1 MKEQIILYNGPNS
14 PFGRKTKITS
24 LVQEIS
30 LEEKII
36 NVYESDFLDKHNPLR
51 KIPTLVINDLTIIDS
66 DNICLHLD
74 SISKKETKESSY
86 LAIIND
92 LSEDIGISTE
102 ETKSLVDVA
111 LSSTDPRNVNY
122 EQLKQEI
129 TTFLFINIFFLICK
143 L

>member
-1 MKEQIILYNGPNS
+1 MK
-14 PFGRKTKITS
+14 
-24 LVQEIS
+24 
-30 LEEKII
+30 
-36 NVYESDFLDKHNPLR
+36 
-51 KIPTLVINDLTIIDS
+51 
-66 DNICLHLD
+66 
-74 SISKKETKESSY
+74 KKETKESSY

-92 LSEDIGISTE
+92 LSEDIGILTE

-111 LSSTDPRNVNY
+111 LLSADLRNVNY

>member
-1 MKEQIILYNGPNS
+1 MK
-14 PFGRKTKITS
+14 
-24 LVQEIS
+24 
-30 LEEKII
+30 
-36 NVYESDFLDKHNPLR
+36 
-51 KIPTLVINDLTIIDS
+51 
-66 DNICLHLD
+66 
-74 SISKKETKESSY
+74 KKETKKSSY
-86 LAIIND
+86 LTIIND

-102 ETKSLVDVA
+102 ETKNLVDVA

>member
-1 MKEQIILYNGPNS
+1 MKK
-14 PFGRKTKITS
+14 KTK
-24 LVQEIS
+24 Q
-30 LEEKII
+30 
-36 NVYESDFLDKHNPLR
+36 
-51 KIPTLVINDLTIIDS
+51 
-66 DNICLHLD
+66 
-74 SISKKETKESSY
+74 SSY
-86 LAIIND
+86 LTIIND

-111 LSSTDPRNVNY
+111 ISSADPRDINY

>member
-1 MKEQIILYNGPNS
+1 MK
-14 PFGRKTKITS
+14 
-24 LVQEIS
+24 
-30 LEEKII
+30 
-36 NVYESDFLDKHNPLR
+36 
-51 KIPTLVINDLTIIDS
+51 
-66 DNICLHLD
+66 
-74 SISKKETKESSY
+74 KKQTKESSY

-111 LSSTDPRNVNY
+111 LSSADPRDVNY

-129 TTFLFINIFFLICK
+129 TTFLVINIFFLICK

>member
-1 MKEQIILYNGPNS
+1 MK
-14 PFGRKTKITS
+14 
-24 LVQEIS
+24 
-30 LEEKII
+30 
-36 NVYESDFLDKHNPLR
+36 
-51 KIPTLVINDLTIIDS
+51 
-66 DNICLHLD
+66 
-74 SISKKETKESSY
+74 KKETKESSY

-111 LSSTDPRNVNY
+111 LFSADPRNVNY

>member
-1 MKEQIILYNGPNS
+1 MK
-14 PFGRKTKITS
+14 
-24 LVQEIS
+24 
-30 LEEKII
+30 
-36 NVYESDFLDKHNPLR
+36 
-51 KIPTLVINDLTIIDS
+51 
-66 DNICLHLD
+66 
-74 SISKKETKESSY
+74 KKETKESSY

-111 LSSTDPRNVNY
+111 LSSSSTDPRNVNY

-129 TTFLFINIFFLICK
+129 TTFPFINIFFLICK

>member
-1 MKEQIILYNGPNS
+1 MK
-14 PFGRKTKITS
+14 
-24 LVQEIS
+24 
-30 LEEKII
+30 
-36 NVYESDFLDKHNPLR
+36 
-51 KIPTLVINDLTIIDS
+51 
-66 DNICLHLD
+66 
-74 SISKKETKESSY
+74 KKETKESSY

-102 ETKSLVDVA
+102 ETKSLGDVA
-111 LSSTDPRNVNY
+111 LSSSSTDPRNVNY